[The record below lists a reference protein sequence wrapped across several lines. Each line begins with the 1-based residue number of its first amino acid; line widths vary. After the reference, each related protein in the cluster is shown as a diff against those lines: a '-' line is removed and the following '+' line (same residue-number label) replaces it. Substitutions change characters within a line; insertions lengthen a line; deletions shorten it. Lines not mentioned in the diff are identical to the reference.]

1 MIPSAAKCL
10 ELMEEYEMMEHIR
23 AHSIMVEKVARI
35 IARGLQGAGLE
46 LSIEKVTAGALM
58 HDISKTH
65 CLAHGGDH
73 AALGRQVCLENRF
86 HEIADIVGEHVRLKA
101 YHEKHPIQEKEIVY
115 YADKR
120 VNHDQTVSLE
130 DRLRYLLVRYGN
142 REAHLCRL
150 IEENFDLC
158 RRVEKKIF
166 IPLIFKPEDVAEM
179 VADRQGGQRD

>member
-1 MIPSAAKCL
+1 MIPSARQCL

-35 IARGLQGAGLE
+35 IARGLQDAGVD

-65 CLAHGGDH
+65 CLLHGGDH
-73 AALGRQVCLENRF
+73 AALGRQICLENRLR
-86 HEIADIVGEHVRLKA
+86 EIADIVGEHVQLKE
-101 YHEKHPIQEKEIVY
+101 YRENHPMHEKEIVY

-130 DRLRYLLVRYGN
+130 ERLQYLLVRYGN
-142 REAHLCRL
+142 KEAYLWRL
-150 IEENFDLC
+150 IKENFDLC

-166 IPLIFKPEDVAEM
+166 TPLIFKPEDLTAM
-179 VADRQGGQRD
+179 VTDTQDG